1 MGRAVKKNTIALIIG
16 LGLLSACGAPGALD
30 PHSNATPMHETEVYS
45 ESTAMHGQAGD
56 VEFMLDDDVFTVER
70 SRFAFLIALAFYLPF
85 LVI

>member
-1 MGRAVKKNTIALIIG
+1 MKRNTIALIIG
-16 LGLLSACGAPGALD
+16 LGLLSACGTPGALD
-30 PHSNATPMHETEVYS
+30 PHANDAPMHGTEIHS

-56 VEFMLDDDVFTVER
+56 VEFTLDDDVFTVER

>member
-16 LGLLSACGAPGALD
+16 LGLLSACGTPGALD
-30 PHSNATPMHETEVYS
+30 PHANSAPMQGTEIHS

-56 VEFMLDDDVFTVER
+56 IEFTLDDDVFTVER